1 MDKSEVKGRM
11 CNLMFLLF
19 LLVSWDSAELRNPCL
34 SALVLVWVWLWMW
47 TKRSLLVMSL
57 LQR

>member
-1 MDKSEVKGRM
+1 MDKAEVKGHT

-19 LLVSWDSAELRNPCL
+19 LLVSWDSAELRDPCL
-34 SALVLVWVWLWMW
+34 SALVQICDWFWMR